1 MNAEALKKYIGTKE
15 VMAAPMEKQP
25 QWLKVLLARTRITM
39 NGDQASMFSTTIRM
53 AVPTIP
59 GHMLMSSTSLTR
71 LQTISM
77 TVSTLSS
84 TM

>member
-15 VMAAPMEKQP
+15 VMAAPMDEATA
-25 QWLKVLLARTRITM
+25 VAIGLLARTRITM
-39 NGDQASMFSTTIRM
+39 NGDQVSMFATTIRM

-59 GHMLMSSTSLTR
+59 GHLLMSSTSLTR